1 MHGEPLNA
9 DCGGG
14 FLPSKAQLVF
24 YQLLMA
30 DMFEKD
36 AQVDAPETAQQAQG
50 LSAGFWRPVSS
61 PRLRTTIRAASHY
74 CFMDYPMLPS

>member
-1 MHGEPLNA
+1 MAHGEELNS

-14 FLPSKAQLVF
+14 SLVSNAHLVF

-36 AQVDAPETAQQAQG
+36 AQVDAPKTAQHAQS
-50 LSAGFWRPVSS
+50 LSAAFLAATAAQWPSS
-61 PRLRTTIRAASHY
+61 RRGIADSSIMANLT
-74 CFMDYPMLPS
+74 